1 MTQPQN
7 PISILISYP
16 LFQKTRANYIHIKE
30 YNCTTENPAMH
41 GNFLLTT
48 IFDEAYDDF

>member
-16 LFQKTRANYIHIKE
+16 LFQKTRANYIHINE
-30 YNCTTENPAMH
+30 YKCTTENPAMH